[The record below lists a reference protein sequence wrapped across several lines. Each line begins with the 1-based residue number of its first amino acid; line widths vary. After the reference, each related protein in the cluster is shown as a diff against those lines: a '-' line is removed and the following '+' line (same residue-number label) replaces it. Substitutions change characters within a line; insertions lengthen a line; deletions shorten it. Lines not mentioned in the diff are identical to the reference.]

1 MFFFI
6 PDYWPLGLAIA
17 VGIAICVIVLGS
29 TIYWV
34 RLVTKP
40 ETRHLILITHP
51 NENTAGSLTLSYSED
66 PRPAWVSFLSRPR
79 SGYNDASSCLTPI
92 PADSDVTK
100 PVIQPIV
107 KFEKVC
113 MNGSFSLRL
122 KTAIR
127 RRLGGLL
134 GAESVQ
140 EKPESIPDC
149 ISHDGDLAS
158 SPLLQQ
164 NKVVKLP
171 HPLVN
176 VNDRFMNLYH
186 FESTDLAYE
195 MPRENLK
202 IGSFLGGGAF
212 GLVYKGVAKDLPR
225 QPPGSQS
232 VAVKTLRGKFG
243 YLSACSCTS
252 ISMIMIMGQ
261 REMSPLDNGVS
272 VKFNGLYFCLLN
284 PSLISLATLSKMSNI
299 SI

>member
-51 NENTAGSLTLSYSED
+51 NDNTAGSLTLSYSED

-272 VKFNGLYFCLLN
+272 VEFNGLYFC
-284 PSLISLATLSKMSNI
+284 
-299 SI
+299 